1 MIYSWFTHY
10 KWWFSIVMLDC
21 QRVYMFIRGILTFLG
36 PISQLWLGSIW
47 WIWARAWTTF
57 SQHTH
62 YTHINIY
69 TYIVTHIHIVGHFHP
84 KEDQVGKIILM
95 EVTHQVT
102 FKCLATSCILK
113 KRLWNFLVFKRLPS
127 IYILIYAYIWIYG
140 CIASASK

>member
-62 YTHINIY
+62 YTHIYIY
-69 TYIVTHIHIVGHFHP
+69 TYTYTYTCSRSFPSKRRSSRENNLNGSHQSGNLQMPSHFLHP
-84 KEDQVGKIILM
+84 EEKALELPGFQAPSKHSYIDI
-95 EVTHQVT
+95 
-102 FKCLATSCILK
+102 CIYMDIWLYCI
-113 KRLWNFLVFKRLPS
+113 S
-127 IYILIYAYIWIYG
+127 I
-140 CIASASK
+140 